1 MATSQQRN
9 KLAELM
15 DLMVAHEPKI
25 HYAQVRPMQT
35 RSIHN
40 STQLGIALAHGFS
53 MDCSESVTLLCR
65 LAGMHD
71 PNGLGFDGAGNT
83 QVMFDHLPH
92 YTRPGGASIG
102 ALCFFGVPGQLSTQ
116 HITMVRH
123 SGTDPVL
130 FSHGQE
136 KGPFWIHLSEERK
149 YHEGT
154 PVFLNIGKL

>member
-1 MATSQQRN
+1 MATTQQRN

-25 HYAQVRPMQT
+25 HYEQVRPMRT
-35 RSIHN
+35 GSIK
-40 STQLGIALAHGFS
+40 TIAQLGIALAHGFS

-65 LAGMHD
+65 LAGLRD
-71 PNGLGFDGAGNT
+71 PNRSGYNGSGNT
-83 QVMFDHLPH
+83 QVMYDHLTH
-92 YTRPGGASIG
+92 YTRPRGAAIG
-102 ALCFFGVPGQLSTQ
+102 ALCFFGIPGELSTQ

-123 SGTDPVL
+123 SGSDPVL

-136 KGPFWIHLSEERK
+136 RGPFWIHLSEERK
-149 YHEGT
+149 YHAGS